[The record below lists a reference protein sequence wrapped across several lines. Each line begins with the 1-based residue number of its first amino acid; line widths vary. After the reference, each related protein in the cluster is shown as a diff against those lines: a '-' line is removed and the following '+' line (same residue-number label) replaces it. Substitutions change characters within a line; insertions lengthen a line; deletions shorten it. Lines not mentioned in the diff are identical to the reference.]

1 VHIHAVIP
9 LFQNFGLVETF
20 RTLRLK
26 KRLFPL
32 KIVPQ
37 NHSRI
42 KTQYM
47 QNRPLLYKIAL
58 AVAALETIAAAAV
71 TLFFIWGL
79 VTGQAKVLTALALI
93 VGLLVATTAFL
104 ASATKAFFELKRWGR
119 SALIF
124 WQLIQVSLGYG
135 TMEGKGAIYWLA
147 IVIFAVSGITFVM
160 LFTKPVSALFEEN

>member
-1 VHIHAVIP
+1 M
-9 LFQNFGLVETF
+9 
-20 RTLRLK
+20 
-26 KRLFPL
+26 
-32 KIVPQ
+32 
-37 NHSRI
+37 S
-42 KTQYM
+42 
-47 QNRPLLYKIAL
+47 
-58 AVAALETIAAAAV
+58 IAAAAV

-135 TMEGKGAIYWLA
+135 TMEGKDAIYWLA
-147 IVIFAVSGITFVM
+147 IVIFAVSGITFVT